1 MEWQYN
7 EKRTRIIV
15 SPPKR
20 TKKITGHRFSSVLG
34 LNKYQTP
41 FGAWCEI
48 TGLVK
53 LPFEDNKFTIAG
65 KTIEPKQIEYAKQKF
80 PNIKSCE
87 EYYGNSFPE
96 YQYSNFKD
104 LGRIFDGVRDFVS
117 TKSDGISIVMDGE
130 CKTSSKPQDWANNQV
145 PIDYLCQGML
155 YAYLDKLDRILYVA
169 SFLQPMDYNNPENY
183 VVTEENT
190 IFVVK
195 KLKDCYIPMPHYVPS
210 TSDEFKGDWTTQDI
224 QYGGVQDAID
234 YCEDWWATYVE
245 TGISPEFD
253 ETLDKEYLDII
264 RKSKPSNDNELE
276 DICSQAIALVKEIEL
291 LKVSS
296 GINGKEK
303 ELKVLEKCIKE
314 KMIETDLY
322 SCNGYELK
330 ESKKEKF
337 NEKRFAEEQEK
348 LYNKYLEEEVTYR
361 LTKKVEEE

>member
-7 EKRTRIIV
+7 EHRTRIIV
-15 SPPKR
+15 DPPKR

-48 TGLVK
+48 VGLVK
-53 LPFEDNKFTIAG
+53 LPFEDNKYTIAG
-65 KTIEPKQIEYAKQKF
+65 KTIEPKQIEYAKTKF

-87 EYYGNSFPE
+87 EYYGNSFSE

-117 TKSDGISIVMDGE
+117 TKSDGVTIVADGE
-130 CKTSSKPQDWANNQV
+130 CKTSSKPQDWANNMV
-145 PIDYLCQGML
+145 PVDYLCQGML
-155 YAYLDKLDRILYVA
+155 YAYLDELDRILYVA

-183 VVTEENT
+183 VVSEENT

-195 KLKDCYIPMPHYVPS
+195 KLKDCYIPLPHEDPDN
-210 TSDEFKGDWTTQDI
+210 SDEIKGDWTTCDI
-224 QYGGVQDAID
+224 RHGGIHEAIN
-234 YCEDWWATYVE
+234 YCEKWWEVFVE

-253 ETLDKEYLDII
+253 EVLDKEYLDII
-264 RKSKPSNDNELE
+264 RKSKPSNDNELK
-276 DICSQAIALVKEIEL
+276 DICSQAIILVKEIEL

-296 GINGKEK
+296 GISGKEK

-314 KMIETDLY
+314 KMIETELY

-330 ESKKEKF
+330 ASKKEKF

>member
-7 EKRTRIIV
+7 EHKTRIIV
-15 SPPKR
+15 EPPKR
-20 TKKITGHRFSSVLG
+20 TKKITGHRFSSVLD

-48 TGLVK
+48 VGLVK
-53 LPFEDNKFTIAG
+53 LPFEDNKYTIAG
-65 KTIEPKQIEYAKQKF
+65 KTIEPKQIEYAKTKF

-117 TKSDGISIVMDGE
+117 TKSDGITIVADGE
-130 CKTSSKPQDWANNQV
+130 CKTSSKPQDWANNMV
-145 PIDYLCQGML
+145 PVDYLCQGML
-155 YAYLDKLDRILYVA
+155 YAYLDELDRILYVA

-183 VVTEENT
+183 VVSEENT

-195 KLKDCYIPMPHYVPS
+195 KLKDCYIPLPHEDPDN
-210 TSDEFKGDWTTQDI
+210 SDEIKGDWTTCDI
-224 QYGGVQDAID
+224 RHGGIQEAID
-234 YCEDWWATYVE
+234 YCEKWWEVFVE

-253 ETLDKEYLDII
+253 EVRDKEYLDII
-264 RKSKPSNDNELE
+264 RKSRPSNDNELE
-276 DICSQAIALVKEIEL
+276 DICSQAITLVKEIEL

-296 GINGKEK
+296 GISGKEK
-303 ELKVLEKCIKE
+303 ELKILEKCIKE
-314 KMIETDLY
+314 KMIETELY

-337 NEKRFAEEQEK
+337 NEKRFAEEQGK

>member
-7 EKRTRIIV
+7 EARTRIIV
-15 SPPKR
+15 APPKR

-117 TKSDGISIVMDGE
+117 TKSDGVTIVMDGE
-130 CKTSSKPQDWANNQV
+130 CKTSSKPQDWANNMV
-145 PIDYLCQGML
+145 PVDYLCQGML
-155 YAYLDKLDRILYVA
+155 YAYLDELDRILYVA

-183 VVTEENT
+183 VVSEENT

-195 KLKDCYIPMPHYVPS
+195 KLKDCYIPLPHDAPDN
-210 TSDEFKGDWTTQDI
+210 SDEIKGDWTTNDI
-224 QYGGVQDAID
+224 KFGGIQEAID
-234 YCEDWWATYVE
+234 YCEDWWATYIE
-245 TGISPEFD
+245 TGISPEFN
-253 ETLDKEYLDII
+253 EELDKEYLDII

-314 KMIETDLY
+314 KMIETDSY

-361 LTKKVEEE
+361 LTKKVEDE

>member
-7 EKRTRIIV
+7 EHKTRIV
-15 SPPKR
+15 VEPPKR

-53 LPFEDNKFTIAG
+53 LPFEDNKYTIAG
-65 KTIEPKQIEYAKQKF
+65 KTIEPKQIEYAKTKF

-117 TKSDGISIVMDGE
+117 TKSDGITIVADGE
-130 CKTSSKPQDWANNQV
+130 CKTSSKPQDWANNMV
-145 PIDYLCQGML
+145 PVDYLCQGML
-155 YAYLDKLDRILYVA
+155 YAYLDELDRILYIA

-183 VVTEENT
+183 VVGEENT

-195 KLKDCYIPMPHYVPS
+195 KLKDCYIPLPHEDPDN
-210 TSDEFKGDWTTQDI
+210 SDEIKGDWTTCDI
-224 QYGGVQDAID
+224 RHGGIQEAID
-234 YCEDWWATYVE
+234 YCEKWWEVFVE

-253 ETLDKEYLDII
+253 EVRDKEYLDII
-264 RKSKPSNDNELE
+264 RKSRPSNDNELE
-276 DICSQAIALVKEIEL
+276 DICSQAITLVKEIEL

-296 GINGKEK
+296 GISGKEK
-303 ELKVLEKCIKE
+303 ELKILEKCIKE
-314 KMIETDLY
+314 KMIETELY

-337 NEKRFAEEQEK
+337 NEKRFAEEQGK